1 MESYRVDKDSLGEVK
16 VPANAYYGPFTVR
29 ASNQYKVTGQRSHLN
44 MIRAFV
50 MIKRSAALANRDLK
64 ILSEE
69 KADAIVKACDKIL
82 SGDLLD
88 QFIVDAINSG
98 AGTAFNM
105 NTNEVIANKALEIS
119 GHKIGDYSFINPN
132 DDVNMSQSSNDTFP
146 TAMHIAILMNLKD
159 VEDSLKLL
167 IASLEKKGVEFKDVI
182 KIGRT
187 HLMDAIPVTLGEE
200 FNEYA
205 FSLKRGLDKI
215 VGTNSDLEQVGL
227 GGTAVGTGANAPPGY
242 SKMVI
247 KYLSQVSGLNL
258 KPSQNY
264 FFSLQS
270 KFDIT
275 MCSSI
280 LRNVAIELIKMS
292 NDLRLMASGPVAG
305 LSEITIPAV
314 HAGSSI
320 MPGKVN
326 PSLSECLNMICFI
339 IVGNDVSIALA
350 AQSGQFELNVM
361 LPGMIKDMLESTD
374 MLKNFLGIYATNM
387 IDGLKA
393 NEQKLASFVEKS
405 PVLVTLLNPH
415 IGYLKASEI
424 YKESM
429 ATHKSIRELILE
441 KGLMTKE
448 DLDNALSKKNILGSK
463 E

>member
-1 MESYRVDKDSLGEVK
+1 
-16 VPANAYYGPFTVR
+16 
-29 ASNQYKVTGQRSHLN
+29 

-64 ILSEE
+64 ILAGE

-146 TAMHIAILMNLKD
+146 TAMHIALLMNLKE
-159 VEDSLKLL
+159 VEDSLNLL

-187 HLMDAIPVTLGEE
+187 HLMDALPVTLGEE
-200 FNEYA
+200 FSEYA

-215 VGTNSDLEQVGL
+215 VDTSSDLEYVGL

-242 SKMVI
+242 SERVI
-247 KYLSQVSGLNL
+247 KHLSKISGLNL

-280 LRNVAIELIKMS
+280 LRNIAIELIKMS
-292 NDLRLMASGPVAG
+292 NDLRLMASGPIAG
-305 LSEITIPAV
+305 L
-314 HAGSSI
+314 SI

-339 IVGNDVSIALA
+339 IVGNDVSVALA

-374 MLKNFLGIYATNM
+374 MLKNFLGVYATNM

-405 PVLVTLLNPH
+405 PILVTLLNPH

-429 ATHKSIRELILE
+429 TTNKSIRELILE

-448 DLDNALSKKNILGSK
+448 DLDNALSKKKILGSK
-463 E
+463 